1 MFYLLLFLII
11 IYVSNEA
18 FNELL
23 SRKEYIPVI
32 EFECIF
38 FLFHL
43 ELEEALKVSEE
54 FGVSCHRDSSFIFSL
69 LYNCQ

>member
-1 MFYLLLFLII
+1 MYQMKPLMNSYLERSTYYLLNLNVII
-11 IYVSNEA
+11 
-18 FNELL
+18 
-23 SRKEYIPVI
+23 
-32 EFECIF
+32 